1 MIFEAL
7 HAKYKTF
14 TSRIMAQNF
23 KDPIMKVLKTWL
35 DWSLYPPDLLDQ
47 LRGVFVGETNHTPA
61 PPLTSSAERKT
72 LVPAA
77 NDDDDVDGV
86 PL

>member
-1 MIFEAL
+1 MFEAL

-23 KDPIMKVLKTWL
+23 KDPIMKVLKVWQ
-35 DWSLYPPDLLDQ
+35 DWSLYPPDMLEQ
-47 LRGVFVGETNHTPA
+47 LRGVFVRDSLAPA
-61 PPLTSSAERKT
+61 TAASAKT
-72 LVPAA
+72 VPHD
-77 NDDDDVDGV
+77 DDDDVDGV